1 MSDWQGVVDSCLEVL
16 ETDSKALYHKA
27 QGWPGFK
34 EYDQALPD
42 FKKAQEMAPEDR
54 AIQAEL
60 LEVKEKIKAQ
70 KDLQPMQKCFIKNSV
85 LVKY

>member
-16 ETDSKALYHKA
+16 ETDSANTKALYHRA

-34 EYDQALPD
+34 EYDRALSD

-60 LEVKEKIKAQ
+60 LEVKQKIKAQ
-70 KDLQPMQKCFIKNSV
+70 KDRLLCSLFRNVS
-85 LVKY
+85 